1 MPRHKALAGLA
12 LAAGSAAGAF
22 LLRQRTAQ
30 RVEKVD
36 LHFADGT
43 MVSLAPGRPPA
54 PTRLLEL
61 ARTALRSARA

>member
-12 LAAGSAAGAF
+12 IAAGSAAGAF

-30 RVEKVD
+30 RVEKADV
-36 LHFADGT
+36 HFADGT
-43 MVSLAPGRPPA
+43 MVSLAAGNA
-54 PTRLLEL
+54 DGDALLDL